1 MILMT
6 PLNIPKIVPNNWDEW
21 WSVWN
26 TNAKVISKA
35 RKNHNDTEGVWRGL
49 DLYTSS
55 IYKMPTVYTAPHAP
69 SCPVI
74 DDLINQIRKH
84 IPIILIKVRVIENLD
99 VVQSHTDHNYPKDEL
114 RSFLWNDYEEPVW
127 IFNHNNIQ
135 KPLILPDNTNTWYY
149 KDHPMKHSSI
159 YTPNKSKGVLV
170 IYGSPRTEFNE
181 FVKNSAEI
189 FKEYSWSM

>member
-26 TNAKVISKA
+26 THAKVITKA
-35 RKNHNDTEGVWRGL
+35 RKNHNDAEGLWKGL

-55 IYKMPTVYTAPHAP
+55 RYQMPTVYAAPHAP

-74 DDLINQIRKH
+74 EDLINQIRKH
-84 IPIILIKVRVIENLD
+84 IPIVLLKVRVIENLD
-99 VVQSHTDHNYPKDEL
+99 IVPAHADHRYPKEEL
-114 RSFLWNDYEEPVW
+114 RSFLWNEYEEPVW
-127 IFNHNNIQ
+127 TFEHNNIQ
-135 KPLILPDNTNTWYY
+135 KTLVLPDSTNTWYY
-149 KDHPMKHSSI
+149 KDYPMTHSSI

-170 IYGSPRTEFNE
+170 IYGLPRTEFDE
-181 FVKNSAEI
+181 FVKNSAET
-189 FKEYSWSM
+189 FNEYSWSI